1 MLCGIYNKLLGWEDF
16 QLEALSAI
24 IRFIFISQS
33 FIWNHLQREVLQH
46 TILIIEMTSSGGDF
60 GNPDT
65 SAHICAHTDRFGLCF
80 LYYYYY
86 CIIIFK
92 HSALSTRSCI
102 VAFLLRWYKKRHY
115 IFIWGALMPNYDSRW
130 TEGKRCLIE
139 RSSVTTNDPCLL
151 AVQWLEMHLYCGAK
165 M

>member
-60 GNPDT
+60 GNPDS
-65 SAHICAHTDRFGLCF
+65 SAHICAHTDRFGLCL
-80 LYYYYY
+80 LY
-86 CIIIFK
+86 CVQQEDEFNE
-92 HSALSTRSCI
+92 
-102 VAFLLRWYKKRHY
+102 
-115 IFIWGALMPNYDSRW
+115 P
-130 TEGKRCLIE
+130 
-139 RSSVTTNDPCLL
+139 VTTESTLCSLSCNYFLVYFQAFCTEHPS
-151 AVQWLEMHLYCGAK
+151 MHRGVSFTMVLKKNITFLFGVLWCPIMIAAELKGNVA
-165 M
+165 